1 MGIPFDE
8 AEFEDA
14 DEAIADILEDVVVQT
29 NSNGWQLPD
38 IHVDQP
44 AADGV
49 L

>member
-1 MGIPFDE
+1 MGISFAE
-8 AEFEDA
+8 AELEDA
-14 DEAIADILEDVVVQT
+14 DEVTTDILEDVVVPT

-44 AADGV
+44 TADGV